1 MLQLDLKTTVFLASI
16 MSALMSVVLL
26 SAYHSFPRSIRG
38 IGQWVAGSLVL
49 VVAPMLFWLRDIAPA
64 WISIVLANGLLLAA
78 VALWT
83 LGTQAF
89 YGRPPA
95 RRPAAIVVVA
105 ATLAVTWFVYG
116 RESYEARVTIVTFA
130 MGIFFGAQALL
141 VLRHGGR
148 DFSARFFGFL
158 LAVQTLVVLARGMAS
173 LFAGLGGQTLFAAN
187 DVIQTVYLGS
197 YTLMDLGLSVAFML
211 VITRRLHVELDIL
224 SRTDP
229 LTQLLNRRALY
240 DAGQRELAHMAEH
253 GGEMALLLI
262 DLDHFKHIND
272 SLGHAEGDRVLTA
285 FSAMLKRELPA
296 GAHPGRFG
304 GEEFLVLLPRTT
316 MAAALALAERLRAT
330 SSRFFGRQVADLT
343 ISIGVASVDKAE
355 HRLDGA
361 VRRADLALYRAKSAG
376 RNRVEAVMEAA
387 A

>member
-26 SAYHSFPRSIRG
+26 SAYRSFPRGIRG
-38 IGQWVAGSLVL
+38 IGEWVAGSLVL
-49 VVAPMLFWLRDIAPA
+49 VVAPMLFWLRDIAPD
-64 WISIVLANGLLLAA
+64 WVSIVLGNGLLLAA

-89 YGRPPA
+89 YGRPQA
-95 RRPAAIVVVA
+95 RAPAAVVVVL
-105 ATLAVTWFVYG
+105 ATLALTWFVYG
-116 RESYEARVTIVTFA
+116 HESYDARVTIVTLV
-130 MGIFFGAQALL
+130 MGLFFGTQALL

-158 LAVQTLVVLARGMAS
+158 LTVQTLVVLARCVAS
-173 LFAGLGGQTLFAAN
+173 LFSGLAGQKLFAS
-187 DVIQTVYLGS
+187 DDLIQAIYLGS

-240 DAGQRELAHMAEH
+240 DAGQRELEHMAGH

-272 SLGHAEGDRVLTA
+272 SMGHAEGDRVLTD

-296 GAHPGRFG
+296 GAYPGRFG

-316 MAAALALAERLRAT
+316 PAAALALAERLRAT
-330 SSRFFGRQVADLT
+330 SSRFFGKRVADLT

-355 HRLDGA
+355 RRLDGA
-361 VRRADLALYRAKSAG
+361 VGRADLALYRAKSAG
-376 RNRVEAVMEAA
+376 RNRVESVMEAA